1 MWFPPKNNR
10 NSVDKFPLSTSGGGG
25 DSVYI
30 ERRELCSSTLW
41 IVHCGDDDDDG
52 DHAGL
57 ENERMGDHVRWSSID
72 KSITAAA
79 ATEVGNYWQVNKFVW
94 RLTKNA
100 RAYRRKM
107 ILFIDDDNVDG
118 GGAASRSVSFVGMGL
133 ARITS
138 RFMASIPYERFM
150 AHGWWITTIRIS
162 CGMCVNCWPSGG
174 VAGQQSPGF

>member
-1 MWFPPKNNR
+1 M
-10 NSVDKFPLSTSGGGG
+10 
-25 DSVYI
+25 
-30 ERRELCSSTLW
+30 
-41 IVHCGDDDDDG
+41 HCGDDDDDG

-72 KSITAAA
+72 KSITAA

-118 GGAASRSVSFVGMGL
+118 GGAASRSVSFIGMRWGSLGSLHALWRPFLMNDLWPTADELLRFVSRVGCVLIVAQVVMLL
-133 ARITS
+133 ANRVQGSNRSTS
-138 RFMASIPYERFM
+138 NVQGHSK
-150 AHGWWITTIRIS
+150 
-162 CGMCVNCWPSGG
+162 
-174 VAGQQSPGF
+174 